1 LDPCLFYRAGSGLH
15 GEDLSD
21 VQIGRPAKNQLEEEN
36 ETMDISNYMRDEHR
50 LCDEEFAKAEQA
62 VNEGDFKKAFEH
74 FEEFM
79 VDTLKHFDKEEE
91 VLFPAF
97 EAATLSTEGPTYVM
111 KLEHNQVR
119 GLLEQVKDTLD
130 REDRDAFF
138 SAADTLMVLLQ
149 QHNMKEEQ
157 MLYAM
162 CDQVLSDQAAE
173 LVEKMKNH

>member
-1 LDPCLFYRAGSGLH
+1 M
-15 GEDLSD
+15 E
-21 VQIGRPAKNQLEEEN
+21 
-36 ETMDISNYMRDEHR
+36 ETMEISTYMRDDHR
-50 LCDEEFAKAEQA
+50 HCDDEFAKVEQA
-62 VNEGDFKKAFEH
+62 VNEGDFKKAFES
-74 FEEFM
+74 FENFM
-79 VDTLKHFDKEEE
+79 IDTLKHFDREEE

-119 GLLEQVKDTLD
+119 GLLEQIKDTLD
-130 REDRDAFF
+130 KEDKEAFF

-162 CDQVLSDQAAE
+162 CDQMLSDQAAE